1 MRWPDPTRT
10 RSRHTPGPALLLA
23 LCLGLC
29 ALPGVALAADNIFGG
44 ASPLIIFIEFMTGIF
59 AYMLVI
65 VGVVLTIGGLVFGN
79 DLSGL
84 GRRAPLVVVAGA
96 VLILSNTF
104 VSNLFGGTRGYEVPA
119 DLMLDALR
127 MLP

>member
-1 MRWPDPTRT
+1 MRWTDLTRNSFIP
-10 RSRHTPGPALLLA
+10 RAAIAGV

-29 ALPGVALAADNIFGG
+29 FLPEAALATDVIFGNK
-44 ASPLIIFIEFMTGIF
+44 SPLTRFIAFMTGIF

-96 VLILSNTF
+96 VLVLADTF
-104 VSNLFGGTRGYEVPA
+104 VSNLFGDTTGYAVPP
-119 DLMLDALR
+119 DLMLDILR

>member
-1 MRWPDPTRT
+1 MRWTDLTRNSFIP
-10 RSRHTPGPALLLA
+10 RAAIAGV

-29 ALPGVALAADNIFGG
+29 FLPEAALATDEIFGD
-44 ASPLIIFIEFMTGIF
+44 ADSPLIKFIAFMTGIF

-96 VLILSNTF
+96 VLVLADTF
-104 VSNLFGGTRGYEVPA
+104 VSNLFGDTTGYAVPP
-119 DLMLDALR
+119 DLMLDILR